1 MSNKKTISIF
11 VPHSG
16 CPNDCIFCNQKK
28 ITGIS
33 TPVGPAEA
41 EAIIKESLKTIKEDT
56 HIEIAFFG
64 GSFTAIEIERQ
75 RELLQ
80 VANKYARDYNIKDI
94 RLSTRPDAIN
104 QEILEFLKKH
114 NVTIIELG
122 VQSLDEDVLIKS
134 NRGHDRQCVY
144 ESSELILKNGFKLGL
159 QMMLGLPEDTIE
171 KVNYTAEEFIK
182 ISPDFVRIYPVLV
195 IKDTELES
203 LFKSK
208 VYEPWSIEKTVEA
221 CKDIYVKFS
230 KNKIKVIRMGLQ
242 TSEEITIGR
251 DVVAGPFHP
260 AIGEL
265 IYSRVYRDLIEKSIK
280 KMIIT
285 SPEAKIIEIIAPQN
299 QMSKIAGNKKENKN
313 YFKNKYKVNLKLTH
327 SEKSDEII
335 INREKIDISYLA

>member
-41 EAIIKESLKTIKEDT
+41 QAIITESLKTIDKDA

-75 RELLQ
+75 RELLE
-80 VANKYARDYNIKDI
+80 VANKFAKDYNIKDI
-94 RLSTRPDAIN
+94 RLSTRPDAITE
-104 QEILEFLKKH
+104 EILRFLKEY

-122 VQSLDEDVLIKS
+122 VQSLDEEVLLKS
-134 NRGHDRQCVY
+134 NRGHDKECVY
-144 ESSELILKNGFKLGL
+144 KSSELILKNGFKLGL
-159 QMMLGLPEDTIE
+159 QMMLGLPEDSIE
-171 KVNYTAEEFIK
+171 KVNYTADEFIK

-221 CKDIYVKFS
+221 CKEIYVKFA

-265 IYSRVYRDLIEKSIK
+265 IYSRIYRDLIEEIVK
-280 KMIIT
+280 KINIVDSELRT
-285 SPEAKIIEIIAPQN
+285 VEIIAPQN

-313 YFKNKYKVNLKLTH
+313 YFKNKYNINLKLIH
-327 SEKSDEII
+327 GEKLDEIVI
-335 INREKIDISYLA
+335 GGEKIDISYLA

>member
-41 EAIIKESLKTIKEDT
+41 EAIIIESLKTIKKDT

-75 RELLQ
+75 KELLD
-80 VANKYARDYNIKDI
+80 VANKYAKEYNIKDI
-94 RLSTRPDAIN
+94 RLSTRPDAITE
-104 QEILEFLKKH
+104 EILQFLKKH

-122 VQSLDEDVLIKS
+122 VQSLDEEVLIKS

-144 ESSELILKNGFKLGL
+144 KSSELILKNGFKLGL
-159 QMMLGLPEDTIE
+159 QMMLGLPEDSIE

-208 VYEPWSIEKTVEA
+208 VYEPWSVEKTVEA
-221 CKDIYVKFS
+221 CKELYVKFS
-230 KNKIKVIRMGLQ
+230 RNKIKVIRMGLQ

-265 IYSRVYRDLIEKSIK
+265 IYSRIYRDLIEEVIK
-280 KMIIT
+280 NTIIE
-285 SPEAKIIEIIAPQN
+285 SSDPKIIEIIAPKN
-299 QMSKIAGNKKENKN
+299 QMSKIAGNKKENKI
-313 YFKNKYKVNLKLTH
+313 YFNKKYKINLKFTH
-327 SEKSDEII
+327 ADKSDEII
-335 INREKIDISYLA
+335 INGETIDISYLA